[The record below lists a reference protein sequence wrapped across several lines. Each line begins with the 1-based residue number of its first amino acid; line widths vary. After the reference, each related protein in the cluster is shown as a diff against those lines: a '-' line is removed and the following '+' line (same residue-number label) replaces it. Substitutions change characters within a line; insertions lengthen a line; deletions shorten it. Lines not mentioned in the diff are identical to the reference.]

1 MSSKVATWKWG
12 SRPNNASFV
21 VGAIALNSQNIDA
34 GGMTTLY
41 ISTTDNSGVSRLED
55 LKAIGQDSLIKLDSH
70 PPSDDH
76 FIDLELRVSGE
87 PTFSQTYNGVGVIPH
102 YVFPVTLVSA
112 IGAGGSASWDLAHGD
127 PVDLYGPTYG
137 GSLSFNLDTENVT
150 ISEESTLSG
159 VTSRSERWNTR
170 EGDIRKKMYRMTQ
183 AENSI
188 SFIYKELLRSMIA
201 SFSELG
207 YISSEEKFIKTK
219 CVHANAERTI
229 AKLKQDNNIILP
241 IVSISQT
248 ISNNNK
254 MRRRAENVLVQEK
267 YWDEEKNRAFR
278 VLSFAPRAVDVM
290 YQLNIWTKY
299 MSDMDQILEQVR
311 LKFNPDMEVPTKYST
326 LMKAYIDTEEDSG
339 KLTAEDK
346 EDRIIQKTINI
357 VVEAYIPSPKFLVTS
372 SGKIEKFLIGC

>member
-1 MSSKVATWKWG
+1 MESGA
-12 SRPNNASFV
+12 
-21 VGAIALNSQNIDA
+21 VGFTTTTTKLLTAIGISQYDLA
-34 GGMTTLY
+34 GNYQGDY
-41 ISTTDNSGVSRLED
+41 
-55 LKAIGQDSLIKLDSH
+55 LKTVGQDSLISFQGKMVND
-70 PPSDDH
+70 P
-76 FIDLELRVSGE
+76 FIESTWTMRVSGE
-87 PTFSQTYNGVGVIPH
+87 PSFIASGGGFYN
-102 YVFPVTLVSA
+102 FPVGTVSA
-112 IGAGGSASWDLAHGD
+112 TQSGFNVAYGNPIT
-127 PVDLYGPTYG
+127 VYGPSYG
-137 GSLSFNLDTENVT
+137 GSLSFTLDSDNVI
-150 ISEESTLSG
+150 ISEDATLSAI
-159 VTSRSERWNTR
+159 TSRSEQWNTR

-183 AENSI
+183 AENNI

-207 YISSEEKFIKTK
+207 YISSEENFIKIK

-254 MRRRAENVLVQEK
+254 NRRRAENVLVQEK

>member
-1 MSSKVATWKWG
+1 M
-12 SRPNNASFV
+12 
-21 VGAIALNSQNIDA
+21 
-34 GGMTTLY
+34 
-41 ISTTDNSGVSRLED
+41 
-55 LKAIGQDSLIKLDSH
+55 
-70 PPSDDH
+70 
-76 FIDLELRVSGE
+76 RVSGE
-87 PTFSQTYNGVGVIPH
+87 PTYIPRNKGLYN
-102 YVFPVTLVSA
+102 FPVEPVSSTYA
-112 IGAGGSASWDLAHGD
+112 TWELEHNQKA
-127 PVDLYGPTYG
+127 DLYGPTYG
-137 GSLSFNLDTENVT
+137 GSLSFNLDSDNVT

-159 VTSRSERWNTR
+159 VTSRNERWNTR

-183 AENSI
+183 AENNI

-248 ISNNNK
+248 VSNNNK
-254 MRRRAENVLVQEK
+254 NRRRAENVLVQEK
-267 YWDEEKNRAFR
+267 WWDEEKQRAFR
-278 VLSFAPRAVDVM
+278 VLSFAPRAVDIM

-311 LKFNPDMEVPTKYST
+311 LKFNPEMEVPTKYST
-326 LMKAYIDTEEDSG
+326 LTKAYIDTEEDSG
-339 KLTAEDK
+339 KLTAGDK

-357 VVEAYIPSPKFLVTS
+357 VVEAYIPNPKFLVTS
-372 SGKIEKFLIGC
+372 SGKIEKFVIGC

>member
-1 MSSKVATWKWG
+1 MSSKIGEWVQ
-12 SRPNNASFV
+12 ASIPYPTNTPAK
-21 VGAIALNSQNIDA
+21 GAI
-34 GGMTTLY
+34 GFT
-41 ISTTDNSGVSRLED
+41 STTTTEVTSIGISQYDTDGVLQKDWLES
-55 LKAIGQDSLIKLDSH
+55 INVDSLI
-70 PPSDDH
+70 
-76 FIDLELRVSGE
+76 DLQGIMVGSNALSTWTIRVSGE
-87 PTFSQTYNGVGVIPH
+87 PTVYTSNSGYYNFPVGSVSATQSGFNVGVGGSI
-102 YVFPVTLVSA
+102 TL
-112 IGAGGSASWDLAHGD
+112 L
-127 PVDLYGPTYG
+127 GPTYG
-137 GSLSFNLDTENVT
+137 GSLSFNLDSDNVT

-159 VTSRSERWNTR
+159 VTSRSEQWNTR

-183 AENSI
+183 AENNI

-207 YISSEEKFIKTK
+207 YISSEEKFIKIK

-254 MRRRAENVLVQEK
+254 NRRRAENVLVQEK

-278 VLSFAPRAVDVM
+278 VLSFAPRAVDIM

-326 LMKAYIDTEEDSG
+326 LVKAYIDTEEDSG

>member
-1 MSSKVATWKWG
+1 MSSKISTWLQWY
-12 SRPNNASFV
+12 
-21 VGAIALNSQNIDA
+21 VGTEGGTRHFTLNSATVADI
-34 GGMTTLY
+34 TTLK
-41 ISTTDNSGVSRLED
+41 ISQYDWIEGTDPRYSLQTEFLKSLNVDSEITLKGVMT
-55 LKAIGQDSLIKLDSH
+55 AGTGVGNTASLT
-70 PPSDDH
+70 
-76 FIDLELRVSGE
+76 LRVSGE
-87 PTFSQTYNGVGVIPH
+87 PSYIPRSSGI
-102 YVFPVTLVSA
+102 YSFPVQPVSSTYA
-112 IGAGGSASWDLAHGD
+112 IWDTGLNGR
-127 PVDLYGPTYG
+127 VDLYGPTYG
-137 GSLSFNLDTENVT
+137 GSLSFNLDSDNVT

-159 VTSRSERWNTR
+159 VTSRNERWNTR

-183 AENSI
+183 AENNI

-248 ISNNNK
+248 VSNNNK
-254 MRRRAENVLVQEK
+254 NRRRAENVLVQEK
-267 YWDEEKNRAFR
+267 WWDEEKQRAFR
-278 VLSFAPRAVDVM
+278 VLSFAPRAVDIM

-311 LKFNPDMEVPTKYST
+311 LKFNPEMEVPTKYST
-326 LMKAYIDTEEDSG
+326 LTKAYIDTEEDSG
-339 KLTAEDK
+339 KLTAGDK

-357 VVEAYIPSPKFLVTS
+357 VVEAYIPNPKFLVTS
-372 SGKIEKFLIGC
+372 SGKIEKFVIGC

>member
-1 MSSKVATWKWG
+1 MSSKISTWLQWY
-12 SRPNNASFV
+12 
-21 VGAIALNSQNIDA
+21 VGTEGGTRHFTLNSATVADI
-34 GGMTTLY
+34 TTLK
-41 ISTTDNSGVSRLED
+41 ISQYDWIEGTDPRYSLQTEFLKSLNVDSEITLKGVMT
-55 LKAIGQDSLIKLDSH
+55 AGTGVGNTASLT
-70 PPSDDH
+70 
-76 FIDLELRVSGE
+76 LRVSGE
-87 PTFSQTYNGVGVIPH
+87 PSYIPRSSGI
-102 YVFPVTLVSA
+102 YSFPVEPVSSTYA
-112 IGAGGSASWDLAHGD
+112 IWDTGLNGR
-127 PVDLYGPTYG
+127 VDLYGPTYG
-137 GSLSFNLDTENVT
+137 GSLSFNLDSDNVT

-159 VTSRSERWNTR
+159 VTSRNERWNTR

-183 AENSI
+183 AENNI

-248 ISNNNK
+248 VSNNNK
-254 MRRRAENVLVQEK
+254 NRRRAENVLVQEK
-267 YWDEEKNRAFR
+267 WWDEEKQRAFR
-278 VLSFAPRAVDVM
+278 VLSFAPRAVDIM

-311 LKFNPDMEVPTKYST
+311 LKFNPEMEVPTKYST
-326 LMKAYIDTEEDSG
+326 LTKAYIDTEEDSG
-339 KLTAEDK
+339 KLTAGDK

-357 VVEAYIPSPKFLVTS
+357 VVEAYIPNPKFLVTS
-372 SGKIEKFLIGC
+372 SGKIEKFVIGC